1 MVNRRGKVETSSLF
15 LGSRNTMDGDCSHE
29 IKRQLLIG
37 RKTVTNLDSMLSSR
51 DSTLWTMVCIVKGMV
66 FPVVMYICESW
77 SFIFGAPKSLQ
88 MVTAAM
94 KLKDACSLKGRL

>member
-37 RKTVTNLDSMLSSR
+37 RKAVTNLDSMLSSR

-94 KLKDACSLKGRL
+94 KLKDTCSLEEKL